1 MAFSNRLRQAREQ
14 LGLTQGELAKRLG
27 CTKSAIGNY
36 ENGVS
41 SPKEEILLK
50 LFDVLEVDPNFLFQ
64 DSFSLSDVSLS
75 FEETNLIKKYRALDE
90 RGKSAVLATLNNE
103 YNSIIGEKSDL
114 LSSGA

>member
-1 MAFSNRLRQAREQ
+1 MAFSNRLRQARER

-64 DSFSLSDVSLS
+64 DSFLLPGDSFSS
-75 FEETNLIKKYRALDE
+75 FEVEIIKKYRALDE
-90 RGKSAVLATLNNE
+90 RGKSAVMAVLDHE
-103 YNSIIGEKSDL
+103 YKTAKGEQDNL
-114 LSSGA
+114 LVPGA

>member
-1 MAFSNRLRQAREQ
+1 MAFSNRLRQARGR

-64 DSFSLSDVSLS
+64 DSFLLPADS
-75 FEETNLIKKYRALDE
+75 FSPFEAEIIKKYRALDE
-90 RGKSAVLATLNNE
+90 RGKSAVLTVLGYE
-103 YNSIIGEKSDL
+103 YKTAKGEQDNL
-114 LSSGA
+114 LVPGA

>member
-1 MAFSNRLRQAREQ
+1 MAFGNRLRQAREQ

-64 DSFSLSDVSLS
+64 DSFSLLDDSLS
-75 FEETNLIKKYRALDE
+75 PEEEGLIKKYRALDE
-90 RGKSAVLATLNNE
+90 RGRSAVMAVLNHE
-103 YNSIIGEKSDL
+103 YNASFGKKDNL
-114 LSSGA
+114 LSHGA